1 MFRLA
6 NSREMS
12 LGGDLEMA
20 TYTITMR
27 SEQRVMMPDGLWTEW
42 HPLNLLNMSEGLEE
56 GQRFQRRLNGK
67 PTSVMIYR
75 NGPGPFPVDESVE
88 LSALSAD

>member
-1 MFRLA
+1 MR
-6 NSREMS
+6 
-12 LGGDLEMA
+12 GGELHMV

-27 SEQRVMMPDGLWTEW
+27 SEQREMTPDGLWTEW

-56 GQRFQRRLNGK
+56 GQRFQRRLNGE
-67 PTSVMIYR
+67 PTSVMIFR
-75 NGPGPFPVDESVE
+75 NGSGTFPVDESVE

>member
-1 MFRLA
+1 
-6 NSREMS
+6 MS
-12 LGGDLEMA
+12 SVNRRGCGDLAMA

-27 SEQRVMMPDGLWTEW
+27 SEQREMTPDGVWTEW

-56 GQRFQRRLNGK
+56 EQRFQRRLNGK
-67 PTSVMIYR
+67 PTSVMIFR
-75 NGPGPFPVDESVE
+75 GGPGSYRVDESVE